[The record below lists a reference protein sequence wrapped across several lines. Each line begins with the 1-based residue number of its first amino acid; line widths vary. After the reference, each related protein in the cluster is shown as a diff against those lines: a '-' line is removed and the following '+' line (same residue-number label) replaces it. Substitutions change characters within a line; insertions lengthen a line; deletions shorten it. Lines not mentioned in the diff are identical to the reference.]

1 MNGDQ
6 TPVPNQARMEG
17 RHGGYRISALAALVI
32 LLAAFAPS
40 LFDLIRYSLRS
51 DLYSYIVLVPFIV
64 VYLIRLERVANRSG
78 DHVPA
83 PALALSCAVVG
94 AAALAFLALR
104 HASGMPLS
112 RNDHL
117 SITTFAFVTLLLGTL
132 ALLAGREPLRG
143 RASPLLFLYFMVPLP
158 DAVGNLLATLLQ
170 HGSAALS
177 TALLNFTDTPVFT
190 DGVTLYLPG
199 LTLEVAQE
207 CSGIRSTM
215 ILFITSLLLGH
226 LFLRSPWLK
235 SALVLSVIPIGVLRN
250 SARILTIALLTIRVN
265 PEVIHGP
272 LHKHGGTP
280 FFVFSLIPLF
290 LLLLALRLAERERG
304 TPANPLPEGA
314 H

>member
-40 LFDLIRYSLRS
+40 LLDLIRYSLRS

-64 VYLIRLERVANRSG
+64 VYLIRLERVANRPG

-104 HASGMPLS
+104 HASAMPLS

-132 ALLAGREPLRG
+132 ALLAGKEPPG
-143 RASPLLFLYFMVPLP
+143 ISPAVPVL
-158 DAVGNLLATLLQ
+158 
-170 HGSAALS
+170 HGS
-177 TALLNFTDTPVFT
+177 P
-190 DGVTLYLPG
+190 P
-199 LTLEVAQE
+199 
-207 CSGIRSTM
+207 
-215 ILFITSLLLGH
+215 
-226 LFLRSPWLK
+226 
-235 SALVLSVIPIGVLRN
+235 
-250 SARILTIALLTIRVN
+250 
-265 PEVIHGP
+265 
-272 LHKHGGTP
+272 
-280 FFVFSLIPLF
+280 
-290 LLLLALRLAERERG
+290 
-304 TPANPLPEGA
+304 
-314 H
+314 